1 MKKLFLYI
9 FILMFFSGC
18 EKVLD
23 KKELNHV
30 DGQDIWNDYN
40 LANLYLNNIYGGAVP
55 AFAGTANTN
64 LSDESY
70 GPGKGYMMYGQLTID
85 SDYGI
90 FSSNRWYLIRQLN
103 TLFEGLASGTIDK
116 ADKDLLLGQAYFLRA
131 WAYWELVKYYGGV
144 PLVLRTLDPIQYED
158 YLIGR
163 SSAHDC
169 VDQIVADLDQAIEL
183 LPGNWPGE
191 RGRATRAAAAA
202 LKGRIL
208 LFYASPQFNPGN
220 IKQRWQDAYN
230 ANLTAYNICEEN
242 GYALYDNY
250 ASVFL
255 DEEKTNEAIFVT
267 VYDNVNKYNGYESGV
282 RPRSVTTSTGSVSSP
297 PNWDFVKS
305 YPMADGS
312 PITNNPE
319 YDSNLFWENRDPRF
333 YATIAYNGMV
343 WDFDGSQNRRQ
354 WTYENNSAEPETYSL
369 GASPTG
375 FYLKK
380 NINTSIPRIETAYGS
395 TDWIEIR
402 LAEVFLNLA
411 ECAAELG
418 KIGEAKDLLIKIR
431 KRAGIEAG
439 EGSYGITASTSE
451 SMVEAVML
459 ERKIELAF
467 ENKRHWDL
475 RRRNMFINDLNN
487 TPKINGT
494 RRHGIEIELDTA
506 YIVSLIPSLSGKGD
520 SIAYYFENNIM
531 DTLDLDAHYNDYFNT
546 TFNVELEEVDINFL
560 QPKYNFYF
568 VPKSELEKN
577 INMQQTIL
585 WTDVDPFDPLAE

>member
-9 FILMFFSGC
+9 FILLFFSGC

-23 KKELNHV
+23 KKELNAV

-40 LANLYLNNIYGGAVP
+40 LANLYLNDVYGSAIP
-55 AFAGTANTN
+55 TFSGTSNTN
-64 LSDESY
+64 ISDESL
-70 GPGKGYMMYGQLTID
+70 GTGTGYMMYGLLTKED
-85 SDYGI
+85 TYGI
-90 FSSNRWYLIRQLN
+90 FSSNSWYLIRQLN
-103 TLFEGLASGTIDK
+103 TLFEGLSSGTMDE
-116 ADKDLLLGQAYFLRA
+116 ADKNLLMGQAYFLRA
-131 WAYWELVKYYGGV
+131 WTYWELVKYYGGV
-144 PLVLRTLDPIQYED
+144 PLILKTLDPSQYED

-169 VDQIVADLDQAIEL
+169 VGQIVGDLDQAIDL
-183 LPGNWPGE
+183 LPSDWPGE
-191 RGRATRAAAAA
+191 RGRVTRAAATA

-208 LFYASPQFNPGN
+208 LFYASPQFNPDN
-220 IKQRWQDAYN
+220 IQQRWQDAYD
-230 ANLTAYNICEEN
+230 ANLAAYDICEED
-242 GYALYDNY
+242 GYALYDDY

-267 VYDNVNKYNGYESGV
+267 VYDDVNKFNGYESNA
-282 RPRSVTTSTGSVSSP
+282 RPRSESTSKTSVSSP

-319 YDSNLFWENRDPRF
+319 YDSNLFWKNRDPRL

-343 WDFDGSQNRRQ
+343 WNFEGSQNRRQ
-354 WTYENNSAEPETYSL
+354 WTYQNNATEPSTVSQ

-380 NINTSIPRIETAYGS
+380 NINTSIPRIETTYGS

-411 ECAAELG
+411 ECAAEIG
-418 KIGEAKDLLIKIR
+418 NIGEAKDLLIKIR

-439 EGSYGITASTSE
+439 DGSYGITATTHE

-494 RRHGIEIELDTA
+494 RRHGIEIELDTT
-506 YIVSLIPSLSGKGD
+506 YIVSLLPALSGKED
-520 SIAYYFENNIM
+520 SIYYYFEHNIM
-531 DTLDLDAHYNDYFNT
+531 DTLDLEAHYNDYFNT
-546 TFNVELEEVDINFL
+546 TFNVELEQVDINFL

-568 VPKSELEKN
+568 VPIDELEKN

-585 WTDVDPFDPLAE
+585 WTDVNPFDPLAE